1 MSDDKVMDGK
11 RLLCPHCGATL
22 DDSGGEIVC
31 KACSA
36 SWQGL
41 DSLRS
46 EMVQKAQAV
55 SPLVSRLKPRIIF
68 QIVLVALSLAVTALG
83 FIYIIPVFPQLN
95 ASTVPLYERVLLWSF
110 IVAICL
116 IPLIFAFATV
126 QTILLLRRMLK
137 MEKSLRQN
145 PLQ

>member
-1 MSDDKVMDGK
+1 MGDDRVMDGK
-11 RLLCPHCGATL
+11 RFFCPHCGATL

-31 KACSA
+31 TACSA

-41 DSLRS
+41 ESLRS

-55 SPLVSRLKPRIIF
+55 SPLISRLKLRIIF

-145 PLQ
+145 PL